1 MKCNRLFLLMAML
14 PALQAMQAQT
24 SYEAAALL
32 DTDLSGTAR
41 YVGMGGAMSALG
53 ADMSTM
59 STNPAGTAL
68 YRSWD
73 AALSFGGNWVTQRTQ
88 SNLQRNRSFSSY
100 GSFDN
105 MGVVIASKISNTGVL
120 RFVNFGVNY
129 RNVKRFGSKMSMN
142 AELGNI
148 SQTWQMANQAWG
160 NRAQPDLGINGIV
173 PGDFDGNVESSFYN
187 TNYYREDWVGW
198 LTLLGADARLI
209 DASALRE
216 DLGVNNLIP
225 SADCSYS
232 EMLSGGIDA
241 YDFNLSFNL
250 MDAVYLGLTLTT
262 YDVDRALESTYSE
275 TFYGGGYTLQNFYR
289 TVGKGYDLGFGVIMR
304 PFSES
309 SFRIGVSATTPT
321 VYNLHDYNSA
331 IISSTVT
338 FNDFDESKKLVGQH
352 TESFSMDTQSE
363 DAFGGDCL
371 TDYTMIAPVKVNVS
385 LGGTIG
391 TSLALGAEYEY
402 MGYGSMALYD
412 TSGNDNAGMNEH
424 TASSFTGKHTLRLGA
439 EKTFGSFY
447 TRLGYNYQTGGYKNP
462 AYKTFPINSVQTNTA
477 YANIK
482 STQNFTCG
490 LGFRGDVF
498 YVDAALLYSAQ
509 DADFYPFDDVEGVGL
524 QATRLNRNLVKG
536 MMTVGMRF

>member
-1 MKCNRLFLLMAML
+1 
-14 PALQAMQAQT
+14 
-24 SYEAAALL
+24 
-32 DTDLSGTAR
+32 
-41 YVGMGGAMSALG
+41 
-53 ADMSTM
+53 M

-129 RNVKRFGSKMSMN
+129 RNVKRFGGKMSMN

-160 NRAQPDLGINGIV
+160 NRAQPDLEINGIV

-321 VYNLHDYNSA
+321 VYTLHDYNSA

-371 TDYTMIAPVKVNVS
+371 TDYTMIAPARINAS
-385 LGGTIG
+385 LGGTVG

-402 MGYGSMALYD
+402 ANYGAAKLYYENGD
-412 TSGNDNAGMNEH
+412 VNQTMNDH
-424 TASSFTGKHTLRLGA
+424 TAANFTGQHTLRLGA
-439 EKTFGSFY
+439 EKMFAGSFY
-447 TRLGYNYQTGGYKNP
+447 ARFGYNFQTGGYKHD
-462 AYKTFPINSVQTNTA
+462 AWKMIPINSVQTNTA
-477 YANIK
+477 YRNI
-482 STQNFTCG
+482 STTNTGTLG
-490 LGFRGDVF
+490 LGFRGNVF
-498 YVDAALLYSAQ
+498 YADASLLYSLQ
-509 DADFYPFDDVEGVGL
+509 SSNFYPFDDPELPATLVSRNLWKGTLTVGL
-524 QATRLNRNLVKG
+524 
-536 MMTVGMRF
+536 RF

>member
-1 MKCNRLFLLMAML
+1 
-14 PALQAMQAQT
+14 
-24 SYEAAALL
+24 
-32 DTDLSGTAR
+32 
-41 YVGMGGAMSALG
+41 
-53 ADMSTM
+53 
-59 STNPAGTAL
+59 
-68 YRSWD
+68 
-73 AALSFGGNWVTQRTQ
+73 
-88 SNLQRNRSFSSY
+88 
-100 GSFDN
+100 
-105 MGVVIASKISNTGVL
+105 
-120 RFVNFGVNY
+120 
-129 RNVKRFGSKMSMN
+129 
-142 AELGNI
+142 
-148 SQTWQMANQAWG
+148 
-160 NRAQPDLGINGIV
+160 
-173 PGDFDGNVESSFYN
+173 
-187 TNYYREDWVGW
+187 
-198 LTLLGADARLI
+198 
-209 DASALRE
+209 
-216 DLGVNNLIP
+216 
-225 SADCSYS
+225 
-232 EMLSGGIDA
+232 
-241 YDFNLSFNL
+241 
-250 MDAVYLGLTLTT
+250 
-262 YDVDRALESTYSE
+262 VDRALESTYSE

-321 VYNLHDYNSA
+321 VYTLHDYNSA

-447 TRLGYNYQTGGYKNP
+447 TRLGYNYQTGGYKNS

>member
-1 MKCNRLFLLMAML
+1 MKRNRLFLLIALL
-14 PALQAMQAQT
+14 PALQMLQAQT

-73 AALSFGGNWVTQRTQ
+73 AALSFGGNWVTQRAQ
-88 SNLQRNRSFSSY
+88 SNLQGNRSFSTY

-105 MGVVIASKISNTGVL
+105 MGVVIASKVSNTNAL

-129 RNVKRFGSKMSMN
+129 RNVKRFGGKMGMS
-142 AELGNI
+142 AKLGNT

-160 NRAQPDLGINGIV
+160 NRAQPDLGIEGIV
-173 PGDFDGNVESSFYN
+173 PEDFDGNNEKSFYN
-187 TNYYREDWVGW
+187 TNYYGEDWVGW

-209 DASALRE
+209 EASALKE
-216 DLGVNNLIP
+216 DFGEDNLIP
-225 SADCSYS
+225 SEDCSYS
-232 EMLSGGIDA
+232 EVLSGGIDA

-250 MDAVYLGLTLTT
+250 MDAVYLGVTLTA
-262 YDVDRALESTYSE
+262 YDVDRTLESTYSE
-275 TFYGGGYTLQNFYR
+275 TFYGGGYTLQNYYR
-289 TVGKGYDLGFGVIMR
+289 TMGKGYDLGFGAIVR
-304 PFSES
+304 PFPES

-321 VYNLHDYNSA
+321 VYTLHDYNSA

-338 FNDFDESKKLVGQH
+338 FDDKNEMGGFVGQY

-371 TDYTMIAPVKVNVS
+371 TDYTMIAPAKVNVS

-402 MGYGSMALYD
+402 MNYGCIALYD
-412 TSGNDNAGMNEH
+412 MYGDDNVGMNEH
-424 TASSFTGKHTLRLGA
+424 TAASFTGKHTLRLGA

-447 TRLGYNYQTGGYKNP
+447 TRLGYNFQTGGYKNS

-482 STQNFTCG
+482 STQNITCG
-490 LGFRGDVF
+490 LGFRGDMF
-498 YVDAALLYSAQ
+498 YVDAALLYSTQ
-509 DADFYPFDDVEGVGL
+509 KADFYPFTDVEEVGM
-524 QATRLNRNLVKG
+524 QATKLNRNLIKG
-536 MMTVGMRF
+536 MMTIGMKF